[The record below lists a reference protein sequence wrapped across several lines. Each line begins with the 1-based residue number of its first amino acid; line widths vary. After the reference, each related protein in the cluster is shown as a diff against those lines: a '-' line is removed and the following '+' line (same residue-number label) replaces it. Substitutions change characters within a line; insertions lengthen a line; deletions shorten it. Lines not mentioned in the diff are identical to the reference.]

1 MIEPSENQDQGIKPR
16 KKNPSLKQR
25 SVVKELVENGGS
37 VSGAMRKVGYSPATA
52 KNPNKLTDSEGFK
65 QLAAE
70 FLPDDLLLKVHKEG
84 LKAVDPKGNPDYN
97 ARHKYLDTGYKVRE
111 LVKQPNSIGFALQ
124 VNMNKDRDEFVT

>member
-1 MIEPSENQDQGIKPR
+1 M
-16 KKNPSLKQR
+16 
-25 SVVKELVENGGS
+25 VVNGGS
-37 VSGAMRKVGYSPATA
+37 VTGAMRKAGYSENTA
-52 KNPNKLTDSEGFK
+52 NTPSKVTDSEGFK
-65 QLAAE
+65 KLAGE
-70 FLPDDLLLKVHKEG
+70 LLPDSLLLKVHKEG